1 MKPQLLSAAI
11 AVVLAALFSAQAQE
25 HAQQHAQEEVTLI
38 APGGIQAAIEKLIPE
53 FEHKTGLHVKAT
65 FGSGLGTKQ
74 QVARGDAFDVPIVQP
89 PFPEVLASG
98 NVLASSAVTLAS
110 VSVGVAVRQGAPKP
124 DISTPDSVKRTLL
137 AAKSVSFPNPAGGA
151 AAGVSFVETLKKL
164 GIAEQI
170 EPRLKRA
177 QGGPNAMAMVGK
189 GEAEI
194 GLTFVSEMSEPGIE
208 IVGPLPKEIST
219 PTTLVGFVSS
229 HAKNAAAA
237 KQLLDFISSPA
248 AAAAYRA
255 EHMQP
260 AH

>member
-1 MKPQLLSAAI
+1 MQCRLPSAIVA
-11 AVVLAALFSAQAQE
+11 AALAVSFSA
-25 HAQQHAQEEVTLI
+25 HAEEGVTLI
-38 APGGIQAAIEKLIPE
+38 APGGIRAAIEKLIPE
-53 FEHKTGLHVKAT
+53 FERKTGLQVKAT

-98 NVLASSAVTLAS
+98 NVLANSAVTLAS

-124 DISTPDSVKRTLL
+124 NISTADAVKRTLI

-177 QGGPNAMAMVGK
+177 QGGANAMKMVAD

-194 GLTFVSEMSEPGIE
+194 GLTFVSEMNEPGVE
-208 IVGPLPKEIST
+208 IVGTLPREIST

-229 HAKNAAAA
+229 HAKNTAAA

-248 AAAAYRA
+248 AAPAYRA
-255 EHMQP
+255 EHMLP
-260 AH
+260 TH